1 MTEFERTLV
10 IIKPSAVQRGLIG
23 EIITRFER
31 KGLHISALKM
41 FALNEEICDEHYS
54 HHSDKPYFPTI
65 VKSMMAS
72 PVVLMCLEGKKAI
85 EVVRMMAGTTNGC
98 NAAPGTIRGDYCL
111 SYQENIIHAS
121 DSRESA
127 EEEVARLFSKED
139 FFEYDT
145 PLKPFLYSEDEV

>member
-1 MTEFERTLV
+1 M
-10 IIKPSAVQRGLIG
+10 
-23 EIITRFER
+23 
-31 KGLHISALKM
+31 KM
-41 FALNEEICDEHYS
+41 FALNEDICDEHYS

-85 EVVRMMAGTTNGC
+85 EGVRMMAGTTNGC

-127 EEEVARLFSKED
+127 EEELARLFSKED